1 MNPEVDINVLVKTF
15 SERVTALYRDN
26 VVLEAKYQ
34 SLLNDYNELVQ
45 TKNELQ
51 EEINKSIRE
60 QWNQQVDNSSLITA

>member
-1 MNPEVDINVLVKTF
+1 MEVNIEMNPEVDINVLVKTF
-15 SERVTALYRDN
+15 SERVTVLYRDN

-60 QWNQQVDNSSLITA
+60 Q

>member
-15 SERVTALYRDN
+15 SERVTVLYRDN

-45 TKNELQ
+45 IKNELQ
-51 EEINKSIRE
+51 EEINKSIKE
-60 QWNQQVDNSSLITA
+60 Q

>member
-1 MNPEVDINVLVKTF
+1 MEVNIEMNPEVDINVLVKAF

-26 VVLEAKYQ
+26 IVLEAKYQ

-60 QWNQQVDNSSLITA
+60 Q

>member
-34 SLLNDYNELVQ
+34 SLLNDYNELIQ
-45 TKNELQ
+45 IKNELQ
-51 EEINKSIRE
+51 EEINKSIKE
-60 QWNQQVDNSSLITA
+60 Q